1 MDLTQGTLVEKNYRA
16 KKNMML
22 FAMIS
27 MFMTFAG
34 LTSAYVV
41 SSERDDWIRN
51 FEFPN
56 AFYIS
61 LVVILI
67 SSVLFY
73 LFRKATIAENYSLA
87 TVTYLATFI
96 AGIAFILLQ
105 IKGFGEI
112 VNQGYFP
119 TGSES
124 TITTSFIYA
133 IVFVHLLHVAGG
145 IIVLLVVGYKHFR
158 KMYSKENHLGID
170 IAGMYWHFVD
180 ALWVYLFLFLLYA
193 R

>member
-1 MDLTQGTLVEKNYRA
+1 MDLTEGSLKEKTDRA

-34 LTSAYVV
+34 LTSAYIV

-51 FEFPN
+51 FEFPS
-56 AFYIS
+56 AFYFS
-61 LVVILI
+61 LVTIFL
-67 SSVLFY
+67 SSILFY
-73 LFRKATIAENYSLA
+73 LFKKMTVLEKHSTATLFY
-87 TVTYLATFI
+87 VGTFI
-96 AGIAFILLQ
+96 SAIAFVFLQ
-105 IKGFGEI
+105 LRGFGEI
-112 VNQGYFP
+112 VDQGFYP

-133 IVFVHLLHVAGG
+133 IVFIHLLHIIGG
-145 IIVLLVVGYKHFR
+145 IIVLLVVGIKHF
-158 KMYSKENHLGID
+158 KKQYTKEEHLGID
-170 IAGMYWHFVD
+170 LAGMYWHFVD
-180 ALWVYLFLFLLYA
+180 ALWVYLFCFLLFT